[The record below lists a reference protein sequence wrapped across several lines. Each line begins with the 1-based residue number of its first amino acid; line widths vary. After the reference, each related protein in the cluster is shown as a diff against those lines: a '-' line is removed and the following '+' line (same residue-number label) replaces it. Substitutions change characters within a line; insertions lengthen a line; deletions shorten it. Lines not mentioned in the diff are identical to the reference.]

1 MGADVDQIVAKLTAS
16 ELDLLQ
22 DTFGVNLRDSGVVHA
37 FTALEDT
44 RRRIRAIEERVLRK
58 RREEA
63 GERPHCSF
71 CGGTPEQT
79 GMLCQSSMV
88 RTSACRVLERRSR
101 RSVTR
106 ARVTPN
112 KQWQRTVERYRGRAA
127 SASLPCARAVR
138 DTPQRAAGEPQH

>member
-1 MGADVDQIVAKLTAS
+1 MGADVEQIVAKLTAS

-22 DTFGVNLRDSGVVHA
+22 DTFGVNLRDSSVMHA

-79 GMLCQSSMV
+79 GMLCQSSMGPYICV
-88 RTSACRVLERRSR
+88 S
-101 RSVTR
+101 
-106 ARVTPN
+106 
-112 KQWQRTVERYRGRAA
+112 
-127 SASLPCARAVR
+127 CARAAIEAISHEGAS
-138 DTPQRAAGEPQH
+138 DA